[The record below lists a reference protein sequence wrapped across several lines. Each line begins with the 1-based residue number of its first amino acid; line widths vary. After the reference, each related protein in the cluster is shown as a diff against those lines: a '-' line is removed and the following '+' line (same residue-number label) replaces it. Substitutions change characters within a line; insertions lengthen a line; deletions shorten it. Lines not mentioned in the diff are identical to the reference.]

1 VDVPGIGIDA
11 VRGKPEGVAPE
22 PLRPGL
28 LLAFVRGEVGADE
41 GVAEPSM
48 GSYQARTV
56 EAMAGREGVKTSRDE
71 TDGRRIARG

>member
-1 VDVPGIGIDA
+1 MDVAVVKVHG
-11 VRGKPEGVAPE
+11 VRGKPEGVAAE
-22 PLRPGL
+22 PLQPGL

-56 EAMAGREGVKTSRDE
+56 GAGSGNV
-71 TDGRRIARG
+71 GRTT